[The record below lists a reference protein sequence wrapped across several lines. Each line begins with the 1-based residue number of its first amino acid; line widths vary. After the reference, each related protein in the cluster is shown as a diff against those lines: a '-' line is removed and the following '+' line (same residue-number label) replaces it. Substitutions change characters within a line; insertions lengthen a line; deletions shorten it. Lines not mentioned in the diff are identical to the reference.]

1 MGKLVALWR
10 VFRKGEAVA
19 NPAAWKAGQI
29 GVTAVAA
36 LLAALAQA
44 AAAFGLEVPVDEN
57 QFAAVAGGAV
67 AVVNIVLTVATT
79 RKIGLPAVGEAA
91 PGAGDGRA
99 EDPY

>member
-57 QFAAVAGGAV
+57 QFAVV